1 MVLKAVLDVHA
12 SAVVSVRCFVPR
24 GAGGSLGAVGGIGG
38 GAGMASGVG
47 VVAAGVGGVSGNCD
61 PAVITVDIE
70 GVVNKMSFRRVMW
83 TKWVV
88 DTECLLDG
96 ERDYGWRGGG
106 REAKRRCPRVMTSNK
121 FECSS

>member
-1 MVLKAVLDVHA
+1 MLKAVLDVHA

-24 GAGGSLGAVGGIGG
+24 GAGGSLGVGGGVGG
-38 GAGMASGVG
+38 GTGMTSGVG
-47 VVAAGVGGVSGNCD
+47 VVAGGIGGGGGGVSGSCD
-61 PAVITVDIE
+61 PAVITADVE

-96 ERDYGWRGGG
+96 ERDYRSG
-106 REAKRRCPRVMTSNK
+106 REVKGAVNPGL
-121 FECSS
+121 